1 MEGAHAQNLVSS
13 NKTPGEQH
21 CKTNHTQFRASARIH
36 HLEHTHTRAN
46 THARARANEFPI
58 CFRTRACAAE
68 ISLSHLTFIIY
79 SRASRATTRLL
90 SGGANAASAPTEHP
104 AAGSS
109 GSRTSSYSRASIF
122 WSIMRAREM
131 CTHCA
136 RSQNQNSRTPEP
148 VPTLLLV
155 SVRASDDE

>member
-90 SGGANAASAPTEHP
+90 SGGRKRCKRTHRAPSSRQQRQPHIIIFAGEHFLEHYARTRNVHALCTE
-104 AAGSS
+104 
-109 GSRTSSYSRASIF
+109 
-122 WSIMRAREM
+122 
-131 CTHCA
+131 
-136 RSQNQNSRTPEP
+136 PEP
-148 VPTLLLV
+148 EL
-155 SVRASDDE
+155 SHAGASPNVASGLRTTER